1 MSTPNP
7 GFDPA
12 PRVLPDRPDLRHL
25 KDEAKRRHGA
35 GEFQSLAQAQF
46 SLAREHGF
54 LSWPRLKAFV
64 ETRRLDLAGRAAA
77 LAKSACSGDLRIAR
91 ALLDAEPGLAR
102 QDLWT
107 ACACGEAEVV
117 AAHLSRDPTAAT
129 RKGGPLGREPIL
141 YACFSRYLR
150 ADPGRAAGIVRVV
163 RLLLDHGA
171 DPNSYYLEDHG
182 GNKPLAQHCIYAAAG
197 IANSTELTRM
207 LLDAGAVVSAAG
219 MEWSDPLSPAN
230 EVVYHAAEHRDT
242 ACLEM
247 ILARAPKGAIDYCI
261 GRALDYEHPEAIE
274 LFLKAGA
281 DPNHRVGWKGPRT
294 QAHKAVV
301 AGRSTP
307 IIEMLL
313 DHGADPNARDAF
325 GMSMYRSAVRHG
337 QHETAALLA
346 ARGADTSDVTE
357 DDVAT
362 GELMAGR
369 TPARRPARID
379 PHLLAEA
386 ASRDDVRAIRVL
398 IQAGADVNALAG
410 FNVMGPL
417 HWACWRGN
425 FEAAELLVANG
436 ADLAAKNEYGGD
448 ALGTAIHGSTH
459 CFDEGG
465 GGMKLPEEVPPRG
478 YARIAD
484 LLVQRG
490 APLPKH
496 MGHASEAVREVLR
509 RHGVEEREEE

>member
-1 MSTPNP
+1 MPTPQP
-7 GFDPA
+7 GPDPA
-12 PRVLPDRPDLRHL
+12 PRLLPERPDLRHL
-25 KDEAKRRHGA
+25 KDEAKRRLAA
-35 GEFQSLAQAQF
+35 GGFASLAQAQF
-46 SLAREHGF
+46 AVAREHGF
-54 LSWPRLKAFV
+54 PSWPRLKQFV

-77 LAKSACSGDLRIAR
+77 LAKSACSGDLRVAR
-91 ALLDAEPGLAR
+91 ALLDAEPALGR
-102 QDLWT
+102 YDLWT
-107 ACACGEAEVV
+107 ACACGEVDAV
-117 AAHLSRDPTAAT
+117 AALLSRDPAAAT
-129 RKGGPLGREPIL
+129 RKGGPLDREPIL

-150 ADPGRAAGIVRVV
+150 ADPSRAAGIVRVV

-171 DPNSYYLEDHG
+171 DPNSYYLDEQHG
-182 GNKPLAQHCIYAAAG
+182 DKPLAQHCIYAAAG
-197 IANSTELTRM
+197 IANSAQLTRM
-207 LLDAGAVVSAAG
+207 LLDAGAAVSAPGVA
-219 MEWSDPLSPAN
+219 WNDPRSPAN

-261 GRALDYEHPEAIE
+261 GRALDYEHPEAIG

-281 DPNHRVGWKGPRT
+281 DPNHRVRWKGMRT

-301 AGRSTP
+301 AGRSARVV
-307 IIEMLL
+307 EMLL

-325 GMSMYRSAVRHG
+325 GSSMYRSAVRLG

-346 ARGADTSDVTE
+346 ARGADMSDVTE

-362 GELMAGR
+362 GDLMAGR
-369 TPARRPARID
+369 APARRPRWID

-386 ASRDDVRAIRVL
+386 ASRDNVRAIRLL
-398 IQAGADVNALAG
+398 IEAGADVNALAG
-410 FNVMGPL
+410 ANVMGPL

-425 FEAAELLVANG
+425 FEAAEALIAHG

-448 ALGTAIHGSTH
+448 ALGTTIHGSTH

-478 YARIAD
+478 YARIVE
-484 LLVQRG
+484 LLISRG
-490 APLPKH
+490 ATLPKD

-509 RHGVEEREEE
+509 RHGVNDRDEE